1 MDSSLNK
8 SAEELDLL
16 LEKISREGIEKQDIK
31 TKLSSVLAHQAFRT
45 FIFIFL
51 VIMLFLTS
59 LYIAYLKNQNEKLE
73 KQLKKA
79 LNNIPEAQVLLPN
92 TNGSSVKKD
101 SLNFETK

>member
-16 LEKISREGIEKQDIK
+16 LERISREGIGKQDIK
-31 TKLSSVLAHQAFRT
+31 TKLSSVLVHQAFRT

-73 KQLKKA
+73 KLEKQLKKTV
-79 LNNIPEAQVLLPN
+79 NDIPEAQILLPN
-92 TNGSSVKKD
+92 TN
-101 SLNFETK
+101 